1 MPRHIG
7 FTLFVLCLPI
17 AVVELVLQLA
27 DARLIGSPHWR
38 PLTYSYAALWRGLLG
53 NWQPNFSG
61 QALTMFFSYALV
73 HTGLLHLSGNI
84 VGLLA
89 FAPRSGRHAGR
100 AGLLLI
106 AGVSSLTGA
115 LGFVLLSES
124 VRPMIGASGAVY
136 GLAAAWF
143 YWERTSR
150 RGAALLFAAL
160 LALNLLQW
168 WLIGGELA
176 WEAHIGGMVGGWF
189 SAKWLDTRRG
199 QRSRR

>member
-1 MPRHIG
+1 MPRQIG

-27 DARLIGSPHWR
+27 DAQLIGSPQWR

-53 NWQPNFSG
+53 NWQPNFPG

-73 HTGLLHLSGNI
+73 HTGLPHLMGNI
-84 VGLLA
+84 AGLLV
-89 FAPRSGRHAGR
+89 FAPRSGHHAGR
-100 AGLLLI
+100 AGLLVI
-106 AGVSSLTGA
+106 TGVSSLTGA
-115 LGFVLLSES
+115 LGFVLLSGS

-136 GLAAAWF
+136 GLAAAWV

-150 RGAALLFAAL
+150 SGAALLFSAL

-176 WEAHIGGMVGGWF
+176 WEAHVGGMVGGWF
-189 SAKWLDTRRG
+189 GAKWLDRRRG
-199 QRSRR
+199 QRNRR